1 MNKIL
6 LISQYF
12 NYKETNSTAI
22 SIHSRISGIKD
33 QTDITVYCFENH
45 NQTQKYN
52 DGLKIIETPYD
63 LSIKD
68 IDDKMDAFAENA
80 FNYVKEHVEEYDLI
94 LLHSNYSP
102 THDLVARIKAISD
115 IKIII
120 YMPDPYVGGPLRE
133 LDGVKYKSKVA
144 SEYSAYKHADK
155 AIVTN
160 EFFMQY
166 MLDEY
171 PEFEGKIDYVYHC
184 YEDLDYEVGQSLDI
198 IFLGYLYFGRK
209 IENTLIAFDQLLTE
223 HEELRCFRFVSS
235 VNNSHSLLKTI
246 SQLENK
252 SNFQLIRKRIP
263 FEQASKLELNA
274 YGIVNVALE
283 IEGKDIDPYFPT
295 KLAQAFKTGK
305 PILSIS
311 KNDGLSRELMK
322 RTNNYFARNE
332 VEEIKD
338 QLYKMMT
345 RTEHDIKY
353 EELEKF
359 NTKHTSIK
367 FLKIINDVI
376 NGR

>member
-1 MNKIL
+1 MSKIL

-12 NYKETNSTAI
+12 NFKETNTTAI

-33 QTDITVYCFENH
+33 QENITVFCFDNKMKTKSYDE
-45 NQTQKYN
+45 
-52 DGLKIIETPYD
+52 GLKIVETPYD
-63 LSIKD
+63 TKIND
-68 IDDKMDAFAENA
+68 IDEQMEKFANNA
-80 FNYVKEHVEEYDLI
+80 FNYVTENADNFDLI
-94 LLHSNYSP
+94 ILHSNYSP
-102 THDLVARIKAISD
+102 THDLVARIKEISD

-133 LDGVKYKSKVA
+133 LDGSKYYDKVA
-144 SEYSAYKHADK
+144 SEYSAYQHADK

-160 EFFMQY
+160 EFFRQY

-171 PEFEGKIDYVYHC
+171 PEFEDKIDYVYHC
-184 YEDLDYEVGQSLDI
+184 YEDLDYESSESLDI
-198 IFLGYLYFGRK
+198 TFIGSLYFGRK
-209 IENTLIAFDQLLTE
+209 IEFTLIAFDQLLSE
-223 HEELRCFRFVSS
+223 HEELRCFRFISS
-235 VNNSHSLLKTI
+235 VNNSNSLIKTI
-246 SQLENK
+246 SRLENK
-252 SNFQLIRKRIP
+252 DNFIFIHKRIP
-263 FEQASKLELNA
+263 FEQASMLELRA
-274 YGIVNVALE
+274 YGLINIAME

-305 PILSIS
+305 PVLSIS
-311 KNDGLSRELMK
+311 KTDGLSSELMK

-332 VEEIKD
+332 VDEIKT

-345 RTEHDIKY
+345 RTEHDINH

-367 FLKIINDVI
+367 FLKIIDEVI

>member
-1 MNKIL
+1 MRKIL

-12 NYKETNSTAI
+12 NYKETHTTAI

-33 QTDITVYCFENH
+33 QADITVFCFENEGK
-45 NQTQKYN
+45 TQSYE
-52 DGLKIIETPYD
+52 DGLKIVEAPYNQE
-63 LSIKD
+63 IID
-68 IDDKMDAFAENA
+68 IDEQMTEFAENA
-80 FNYVKEHVEEYDLI
+80 FKYVQAHNHEFDVI
-94 LLHSNYSP
+94 ILHSNYSQ

-133 LDGVKYKSKVA
+133 LDGVKYQPKVA
-144 SEYSAYKHADK
+144 SEYSAYQHADK

-160 EFFMQY
+160 EFFRQY
-166 MLDEY
+166 MLEEY
-171 PEFEGKIDYVYHC
+171 PEFEDKIDYVYHC
-184 YEDLDYEVGQSLDI
+184 YEDLEYESNESLDI
-198 IFLGYLYFGRK
+198 TFIGSLYFGRK
-209 IENTLIAFDQLLTE
+209 IENTIIAFDQLLTE

-235 VNNSHSLLKTI
+235 VNNSNSLIKTI
-246 SQLENK
+246 GQLENK
-252 SNFQLIRKRIP
+252 ANFQFIQKRIP
-263 FEQASKLELNA
+263 FEQASKLELRA
-274 YGIVNVALE
+274 YGLVNIAME
-283 IEGKDIDPYFPT
+283 IEDKDIDPYFPT

-305 PILSIS
+305 PVLSIS
-311 KNDGLSRELMK
+311 RTDGLSSELMK

-345 RTEHDIKY
+345 RSEHDINH

-359 NTKHTSIK
+359 NTKHTSVK
-367 FLKIINDVI
+367 FLKIIDEVI

>member
-1 MNKIL
+1 MRKIL

-12 NYKETNSTAI
+12 NYKETHTTAI

-33 QTDITVYCFENH
+33 QADITVFCFDNVKKKQ
-45 NQTQKYN
+45 NY
-52 DGLKIIETPYD
+52 DVGLKIVETPFN
-63 LSIKD
+63 LKIRD
-68 IDDKMDAFAENA
+68 IDVQMDIFAENA
-80 FNYVKEHVEEYDLI
+80 LEYVKSHGNEFDLI
-94 LLHSNYSP
+94 ILHSNYSA
-102 THDLVARIKAISD
+102 THDLVAKIKAIID

-133 LDGVKYKSKVA
+133 LDGIKYEPKVA
-144 SEYSAYKHADK
+144 SEYSAYKNADK

-166 MLDEY
+166 MLEEY

-184 YEDLDYEVGQSLDI
+184 YEDLDYKSSESLDI
-198 IFLGYLYFGRK
+198 TFIGSLYFGRK
-209 IENTLIAFDQLLTE
+209 IEHTLIAFDQLLTE
-223 HEELRCFRFVSS
+223 HENLRCFRFVSS
-235 VNNSHSLLKTI
+235 ANNSRSLLKTI

-252 SNFQLIRKRIP
+252 SNFQFIKKRIP
-263 FEQASKLELNA
+263 FEQANRLELNA
-274 YGIVNVALE
+274 YGLVNIAME

-295 KLAQAFKTGK
+295 KLAQAFKTRK
-305 PILSIS
+305 PVLSIS
-311 KNDGLSRELMK
+311 STDGLSSELMK

-332 VEEIKD
+332 VEAIKE

-345 RTEHDIKY
+345 RSDHDIKQ

-367 FLKIINDVI
+367 FLKIIDEVI
-376 NGR
+376 DGR